1 MSMGL
6 RIQNARKRKGYT
18 QEYVAAALGISRQ
31 AVFKWE
37 KDQTKPDTENMI
49 ALAQLL
55 DVTVDYL
62 ATGAPEKQKSD
73 VKNPGLSFRLASLI
87 PLLLLPLC
95 WVIGVV
101 SGEYMDMVQ
110 IPVAPGMR
118 VGLPFLMYGR
128 SPAAIVLM
136 IVSIVCVILVVLLL
150 VLGYLAD
157 KHNK

>member
-1 MSMGL
+1 MSMGS
-6 RIQNARKRKGYT
+6 RIQNARKRKGFT
-18 QEYVAAALGISRQ
+18 QEYVAAALGVSRQ

-37 KDQTKPDTENMI
+37 KDQTHPDTPNLI

-62 ATGAPEKQKSD
+62 ATGTPEKKRENG
-73 VKNPGLSFRLASLI
+73 KNPGFSFRVASLI
-87 PLLLLPLC
+87 PFVILPIC

-110 IPVAPGMR
+110 IPVASGMR
-118 VGLPFLMYGR
+118 VGIPFLMYGR

-136 IVSIVCVILVVLLL
+136 IVSIVCAILFVLLL
-150 VLGYLAD
+150 FLGHLAD
-157 KHNK
+157 KYKE